1 MKIYRSKAQKIRRQ
15 TYRRILDVCTKI
27 YKEIQSKSKRR
38 PYVRSKF
45 FRNEKVF
52 LELFWVHLRQKNKKE
67 RTKRLR
73 YFEPALDLLMHSV
86 CTPVIKEN
94 PNKNSE
100 FLYRFHGISQD
111 GEEFFVQV
119 KEDKK
124 KRQKYFMSVF
134 PK

>member
-15 TYRRILDVCTKI
+15 TYRRIHDVCTKI

-67 RTKRLR
+67 RTRRLR

-100 FLYRFHGISQD
+100 ILYRFHGISQD

-124 KRQKYFMSVF
+124 KKQKYFMSVF